1 MHDVQSKTFKFS
13 DREYQCLGQWE
24 EGDTLF
30 TVTRRHDVNVVE
42 CFVGV
47 ADDKKGL
54 FLMES
59 GTNCRRGL
67 SVSQYG
73 MQLTKKSKSDIW
85 HKVVAVVAEVI
96 AVGAV
101 IIVEAVVTFEAE
113 NTKLTGGITVQLT
126 SSLFCLDSA
135 VLVMLNEQQFYLP
148 RAIKA
153 HLHTSISSYLDG
165 EMSQRYTGLQPSAS
179 DLQLFNPR

>member
-1 MHDVQSKTFKFS
+1 
-13 DREYQCLGQWE
+13 
-24 EGDTLF
+24 
-30 TVTRRHDVNVVE
+30 
-42 CFVGV
+42 
-47 ADDKKGL
+47 
-54 FLMES
+54 
-59 GTNCRRGL
+59 
-67 SVSQYG
+67 
-73 MQLTKKSKSDIW
+73 MQLTKKSKSDIC
-85 HKVVAVVAEVI
+85 HKVVAVVAEVV